1 MKLLRFLLLLALAGA
16 ADLAHAQPKP
26 TPQSTAY
33 TRTEDVVYGRKFG
46 TALTLDVFQPTT
58 AQPNGFAIIQV
69 ISGGWVSSHANISP
83 ASIQTYLD
91 RGYTVFTVVHGSQP
105 KFTLA
110 EIVPDL
116 HRAVRFIR
124 QNAARWSIDPAHLGI
139 TGSSAG
145 GHLSL
150 TLGTQGGPGPADAK
164 DPIDRASSAV
174 QAVAC
179 FFPPTDFLNYGR
191 TGEIAVGRGIL
202 KDYVPAFGPD
212 ALTPAGRQNLGEIFS
227 PARYLTAA
235 AAPALI
241 IHGDADPLVPL
252 QQSQLYVD
260 RATAAGATARLIIKP
275 GAEHGGKT
283 WPDLA
288 GDRRRFADW
297 FDHYLRG
304 LPLPASDH

>member
-1 MKLLRFLLLLALAGA
+1 MQRLRFFLLLALACA
-16 ADLAHAQPKP
+16 AAHTHAQTKL
-26 TPQSTAY
+26 TDQIATYA
-33 TRTEDVVYGRKFG
+33 RTEDVVYGRKFG
-46 TALTLDVFQPTT
+46 TALTLDVFQPTGT
-58 AQPNGFAIIQV
+58 KPNGFAIIQV

-83 ASIQTYLD
+83 AGLQTYLD
-91 RGYTVFTVVHGSQP
+91 RGYTVFAVVHGSQP
-105 KFTLA
+105 KFTLP

-124 QNAARWSIDPAHLGI
+124 HNAARWAIDPAHLGI

-150 TLGTQGGPGPADAK
+150 TLGTQGGLGPADAK

-179 FFPPTDFLNYGR
+179 FYPPTDFLNYGR
-191 TGEIAVGRGIL
+191 EGEIAVGRGIL
-202 KDYVPAFGPD
+202 KDYIPAFGPD
-212 ALTPAGRQNLGEIFS
+212 ALTPEGRQKLGQIFS
-227 PARYLTAA
+227 PARYVTATAA
-235 AAPALI
+235 PTLI
-241 IHGDADPLVPL
+241 IHGDADPLVPI
-252 QQSQLYVD
+252 QQSQLYVA
-260 RATAAGATARLIIKP
+260 RATAAGAIARLIVKP

-304 LPLPASDH
+304 LPLAASDQ

>member
-1 MKLLRFLLLLALAGA
+1 MKSLRFLLLLALACA
-16 ADLAHAQPKP
+16 AAHTHAQTKPKAQIA
-26 TPQSTAY
+26 TY
-33 TRTEDVVYGRKFG
+33 VRTEDVVYGRKFG
-46 TALTLDVFQPTT
+46 TALTLDVFQPTGT
-58 AQPNGFAIIQV
+58 KPNGFAIIQV

-83 ASIQTYLD
+83 AGLQTYLD
-91 RGYTVFTVVHGSQP
+91 RGYTVFAVVHGSQP
-105 KFTLA
+105 KFTLP

-124 QNAARWSIDPAHLGI
+124 HNAARWAIDPAHLGI

-164 DPIDRASSAV
+164 DSIDRASSAV

-179 FFPPTDFLNYGR
+179 FYPPTDFLNYGR
-191 TGEIAVGRGIL
+191 EGEIAVGRGIL
-202 KDYVPAFGPD
+202 KDYIPAFGPD
-212 ALTPAGRQNLGEIFS
+212 ALTPEGRQKLGQTFS
-227 PARYLTAA
+227 PARYVTATAA
-235 AAPALI
+235 PTLI

-252 QQSQLYVD
+252 QQSQLYVA
-260 RATAAGATARLIIKP
+260 RATAAGATARLIVKP

-288 GDRRRFADW
+288 GDRRRLVVRRESC
-297 FDHYLRG
+297 HLT
-304 LPLPASDH
+304 